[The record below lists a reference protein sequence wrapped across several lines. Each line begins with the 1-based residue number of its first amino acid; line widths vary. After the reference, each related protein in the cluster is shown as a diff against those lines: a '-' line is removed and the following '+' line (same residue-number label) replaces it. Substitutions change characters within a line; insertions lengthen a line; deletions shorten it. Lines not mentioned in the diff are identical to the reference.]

1 MFHLVRLTNCLLSA
15 CGVLVGAYL
24 TRVCGATAPVILAAI
39 ATFFACA
46 AGNTFNDIS
55 DVEADRINRP
65 KRALP
70 SGAIS
75 IQLAGYLTVG
85 FAVIGLCLA
94 YLAGGRVFG
103 IVVLELVLL
112 ATYSLWLKRVPFLS
126 NVIVAI
132 LGGMIFLTGGL
143 AVDLEL
149 TFVLPGPLIAASF
162 AFLLHLV
169 REIVKDALDIE
180 GDKAVGVKTLPIVVG
195 VSLSIGIAFL
205 FLCVLIMLTLF
216 PTLNG
221 WFGKAYTVIA
231 VCLVD
236 LPLLVVLQA
245 AWWRPS
251 PVSLQLSSLVLKI
264 AMFFGLVAL
273 VLA

>member
-1 MFHLVRLTNCLLSA
+1 
-15 CGVLVGAYL
+15 L
-24 TRVCGATAPVILAAI
+24 TRVCGATTPVVLAAI
-39 ATFFACA
+39 ATLFVCA
-46 AGNTFNDIS
+46 AGNVFNDIC

-75 IQLAGYLTVG
+75 MALAGYLTVG
-85 FAVIGLCLA
+85 SAILGLCMA

-103 IVVLELVLL
+103 IAVLEIALL
-112 ATYSLWLKRVPFLS
+112 GTYSLWLKKIPLLG
-126 NVIVAI
+126 NVVVAI
-132 LGGMIFLTGGL
+132 LGGMIFITGGL
-143 AVDLEL
+143 AVDLRL
-149 TFVLPGPLIAASF
+149 TFVLPGPLIAAGF

-169 REIVKDALDIE
+169 REIIKDAQDVE
-180 GDKAVGVKTLPIVVG
+180 GDRAVGVKTLPMLVG

-216 PTLNG
+216 PTLSG

-251 PVSLQLSSLVLKI
+251 PVSLQLSSLVLKV